1 MAIDRSLRSNPLIGE
16 GQGLEIEIENP
27 EAVSIETED
36 GGVILDFDPDAST
49 LASLGMLP
57 HDANLAD
64 VVDEAELNTIA
75 SDLIGQF
82 KADKESQG

>member
-49 LASLGMLP
+49 LASSSWTKERGQNYALGWSLRSFSP
-57 HDANLAD
+57 A
-64 VVDEAELNTIA
+64 TI
-75 SDLIGQF
+75 
-82 KADKESQG
+82 